1 MHASEGRTLRA
12 FRAFELQAIHLMAD
26 GVLSDEQ
33 LRALGEIE
41 CATGYEYT
49 GCGYFLQV
57 HLPSL
62 PVARRTLSTPGVVG
76 RAGDVQAGFLVFL
89 GEQALTLEC
98 HTWGQVD
105 VPPDFRDRDVSI
117 AALPDTTDH
126 RATPR
131 SVTDPAGSERT

>member
-33 LRALGEIE
+33 LRALSEIE

-62 PVARRTLSTPGVVG
+62 PVATRALAQADSALGEL
-76 RAGDVQAGFLVFL
+76 RAGKVIGRLV
-89 GEQALTLEC
+89 LT
-98 HTWGQVD
+98 
-105 VPPDFRDRDVSI
+105 P
-117 AALPDTTDH
+117 
-126 RATPR
+126 
-131 SVTDPAGSERT
+131 